1 MDAKIKKIL
10 QKQFILVNSD
20 FNTFF
25 NYICYSMKI
34 QIKTKYKKMT
44 KVIIKSFDELNDLKG
59 KELGIS
65 EYYQITQE
73 QINLFA
79 DATLDHQWIHI
90 DAEKAKTDSPFGNTI
105 AHGYLTI
112 SILPHLWNQIVDV
125 QNLKMQ
131 VNYGIEKFK
140 FNAPVLVN
148 SKVRLHARVVDVV
161 NLRGTVK
168 ANIGIKLEIEGN
180 RKPAYEGEI
189 VFLYHFNQ

>member
-1 MDAKIKKIL
+1 M
-10 QKQFILVNSD
+10 S
-20 FNTFF
+20 
-25 NYICYSMKI
+25 
-34 QIKTKYKKMT
+34 
-44 KVIIKSFDELNDLKG
+44 KVVIKSFDELEKLIGHD
-59 KELGIS
+59 LGIS
-65 EYYQITQE
+65 DYHEFTQD

-79 DATLDHQWIHI
+79 DATLDHQWIHT
-90 DAEKAKTDSPFGNTI
+90 DVEKAKAESPFGNTI

-131 VNYGIEKFK
+131 VNYGIEKLK

-148 SKVRLHARVVDVV
+148 NKVRLHAKVNNVI
-161 NLRGTVK
+161 NLRGVTK

-189 VFLYHFNQ
+189 VFLYHFNA